1 MALEKADILNIV
13 QRYRDDATETTVTEL
28 SAHYKVPEST
38 VIWHLK
44 RAGTYSAKGSQVEF
58 ETDEE
63 LGINQD
69 DAPTLDIAALIAN
82 PQFAALIDAAVAAHS
97 ANNGSVAAQSADFTA
112 LTATLQR
119 MFEVQTQQ
127 QPGYI
132 KPLSV
137 EEVDRRA
144 DGYVEMKALLR
155 RFEAERRAPMYLLTE
170 MFFECTNAIQY
181 EAGKQIRTFLPPA
194 ESFVPQNTEA
204 EQVYAAMFQWIGGK
218 TPHIGDQVEEAQ
230 RNSHLPPLVTGA
242 MNPIRGQSSL
252 VEAVDAPL
260 KDVSR
265 KRVAGTIVPERRD
278 VGMTERLSGVTA
290 VGDFAA

>member
-1 MALEKADILNIV
+1 MALNIPDIV
-13 QRYRDDATETTVTEL
+13 QRYRDDPTDATITKLAAEYDT
-28 SAHYKVPEST
+28 KGST
-38 VIWHLK
+38 IIWHLK
-44 RAGTYSAKGSQVEF
+44 RATVYKADEAEVKF
-58 ETDEE
+58 ESDAD
-63 LGINQD
+63 LGIGDD
-69 DAPTLDIAALIAN
+69 DAPAQIDIAALIAH
-82 PQFAALIDAAVAAHS
+82 PQFAALIDAAVVARG
-97 ANNGSVAAQSADFTA
+97 ANNGSAAAQGADFAA

-119 MFEVQTQQ
+119 MFEVQSQQ

-144 DGYVEMKALLR
+144 DGYVQMKALLKK
-155 RFEAERRAPMYLLTE
+155 FEAERRPPLYLLTE
-170 MFFECTNAIQY
+170 MFFECTNAVQY
-181 EAGKQIRTFLPPA
+181 EPGRQIRTYLPPA
-194 ESFVPQNTEA
+194 ESFKPQNDEA

-218 TPHIGDQVEEAQ
+218 TPDISEQVEEAE
-230 RNSHLPPLVTGA
+230 RNAHLPPLVTGA
-242 MNPIRGQSSL
+242 MEPLRGTSRL

-278 VGMTERLSGVTA
+278 VGLGERAASPMM